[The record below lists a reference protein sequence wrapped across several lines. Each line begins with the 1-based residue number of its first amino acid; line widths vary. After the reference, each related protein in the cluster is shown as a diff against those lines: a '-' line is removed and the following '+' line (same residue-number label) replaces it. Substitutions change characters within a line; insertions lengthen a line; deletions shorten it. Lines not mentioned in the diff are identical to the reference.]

1 MTNDP
6 LVFDTSALFNFG
18 HRDTLQ
24 ELLRHLAT
32 EAMLVAPA
40 AVLEEL
46 RPETRLDYEQFCR
59 DHLTVGRAEAG
70 PEDLALLRSL
80 SAELGRGEIE
90 ALLFA
95 RDSRGTAVLDDRK
108 ARQVAG
114 RMGVPVIGT
123 LGLIAHAI
131 ERGWMTDP
139 EAVQAVRQLRA
150 NGFFLPRVDDD
161 ERFDAYLR
169 RVGRV

>member
-1 MTNDP
+1 MIHDP
-6 LVFDTSALFNFG
+6 LVFDAAALFNFG

-24 ELLRHLAT
+24 ELLRHLTT

-80 SAELGRGEIE
+80 SAELGPGEIE
-90 ALLFA
+90 ALLLA
-95 RDSRGTAVLDDRK
+95 RDTGGTAVIDDRK
-108 ARQVAG
+108 ARQAAG
-114 RMGVPVIGT
+114 QMGVRVIGT
-123 LGLIAHAI
+123 LGLIARAI

-139 EAVQAVRQLRA
+139 EAMQAVRQLRA
-150 NGFFLPRVDDD
+150 NGFFLPRPDDD
-161 ERFDAYLR
+161 ERFDAYLGR
-169 RVGRV
+169 FGRV